1 MSTFFERSNVIK
13 GKRPQLITEL
23 DCSTFSPLTTFQ
35 SRRNSDESAPSGTRK
50 MAMIGRERH
59 REAMD
64 TEEDIGNHDTDPRL
78 VLQMLDDVL
87 PNRYLW

>member
-1 MSTFFERSNVIK
+1 
-13 GKRPQLITEL
+13 
-23 DCSTFSPLTTFQ
+23 
-35 SRRNSDESAPSGTRK
+35 